1 MCREAPTS
9 PLSSAAEAGTCVGKL
24 LFLPLSSDAGAG
36 TGDVNFNNTP
46 TVGLSGIISQN
57 GMSIAAA
64 RAVLARDFGL
74 GGPRGRDQEM
84 FNHFLFFLFLLTISS
99 QLLLGIEMSFLEW
112 NRCDMLIIF
121 GTIHMVF
128 LSFYCF
134 RRSVDKVND

>member
-24 LFLPLSSDAGAG
+24 LFLPLSSAAGAG

-57 GMSIAAA
+57 GMSTAAA

-84 FNHFLFFLFLLTISS
+84 FNKSFFVFSVPADDLFTASPGVCAILLRLYTSTERLKRLYTS
-99 QLLLGIEMSFLEW
+99 PGSLLKICYL
-112 NRCDMLIIF
+112 R
-121 GTIHMVF
+121 
-128 LSFYCF
+128 
-134 RRSVDKVND
+134 